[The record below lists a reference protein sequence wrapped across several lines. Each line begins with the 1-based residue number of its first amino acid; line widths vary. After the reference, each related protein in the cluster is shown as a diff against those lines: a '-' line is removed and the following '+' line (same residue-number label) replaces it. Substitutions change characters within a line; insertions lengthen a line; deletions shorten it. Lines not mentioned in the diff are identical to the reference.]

1 MTEQAIRAILI
12 HIILKNG
19 SQHFMA
25 QFTKTISILALT
37 CFIAGC
43 TSSIGNHGYEVDSAD
58 FSQVRIG
65 LDRQEDII
73 KRLGSPSSTST
84 FSPTVWYYVSKE
96 TTTTAFFTP
105 KTRKQKVITITFND
119 AGVVTAVQDIKDEN
133 FKEVVPNKNVTE
145 TTGYQSGILREIFS
159 NFGRMGTKKPT
170 RS

>member
-1 MTEQAIRAILI
+1 MT
-12 HIILKNG
+12 
-19 SQHFMA
+19 
-25 QFTKTISILALT
+25 QFTKNISILALT

-43 TSSIGNHGYEVDSAD
+43 TSTIGNHGYEADNID
-58 FSQVRIG
+58 FSQIRIG
-65 LDRQEDII
+65 VDNQEDIM
-73 KRLGSPSSTST
+73 KRFGSPSSTST

-105 KTRKQKVITITFND
+105 ETRKQTVKTITFND
-119 AGVVTAVQDIKDEN
+119 AGVVTAVQDIKEEH
-133 FKEVVPNKNVTE
+133 FKEVVPNKKITE